1 MQKKFVTNLILIIV
15 LNLLI
20 KPFWIFGI
28 DRTVQ
33 NMVGSESYG
42 FYFSLLNFT
51 LLLNMIPDLG
61 ITNYNNRNI
70 ARHTQLLNKHLANVS
85 GLKIIL
91 ATVYAVISMIAALII
106 GYSAKQISL
115 LVFLILNQIFISFS
129 LYFRSNLTAL
139 HLFRTD
145 SFLSILDRSLM
156 ILFCRKFPL
165 VLGI

>member
-1 MQKKFVTNLILIIV
+1 MQKKFVTNLILLIV

-33 NMVGSESYG
+33 NMVGAESYG

-91 ATVYAVISMIAALII
+91 ATVYAIISMIVASSSAIQPNKFHCC
-106 GYSAKQISL
+106 YS
-115 LVFLILNQIFISFS
+115 
-129 LYFRSNLTAL
+129 
-139 HLFRTD
+139 
-145 SFLSILDRSLM
+145 
-156 ILFCRKFPL
+156 
-165 VLGI
+165 